1 MVSSFL
7 KTVLFDLPSL
17 IFSIFAA
24 ISIKAT
30 FMHQPITYKS
40 IWNVSYPIILG
51 GIAQT
56 VVNVTDTAFLGR
68 VSEVALGASAIAG
81 LFYVT
86 VFMLGLGFSIGTQII
101 VARYDGEKNY
111 KEIVKVLDH
120 SFYFMV
126 PLAIVL
132 FLFLKSFSPWILS
145 YFVKSPEVLQ
155 SSIIYI
161 DNRSWGI
168 LFAFAGLCIRSFYIG
183 IANTRIVIYST
194 LISAVSNF
202 ILNYILVFGKFG
214 FTPMGIAGS
223 AMASSISEV
232 ISLLFVVSYTYFTM
246 DFEKYNLFRFAKFN
260 AERIRSIFTVAAPS
274 MFQTFI
280 AVWSWFVFFLI
291 VEKMGERP
299 LAISNLIRNMYMILM
314 IPLMGFSSATNTL
327 VSNLIG
333 QGRQREVFEMIKKI
347 ALLCFGCTLFITL
360 LNLINP
366 RIALSVF
373 TNDEGLIE
381 ATLGSFYI
389 ICGSLMMYSVT
400 SILLSSVSGSGNTLA
415 SLVIEVITI
424 LFYLAA
430 TWFVA
435 QVMHLRI
442 ELVWCVEYVYF
453 AFMGIL
459 AVWYLKRNLVYK
471 NNE

>member
-1 MVSSFL
+1 MQQS
-7 KTVLFDLPSL
+7 
-17 IFSIFAA
+17 
-24 ISIKAT
+24 
-30 FMHQPITYKS
+30 ITYKS
-40 IWNVSYPIILG
+40 IWNISYPIILG
-51 GIAQT
+51 GVAQT

-111 KEIVKVLDH
+111 KEIGKVLDH
-120 SFYFMV
+120 SIYFML
-126 PLAIVL
+126 PLAVLL
-132 FLFLKSFSPWILS
+132 FLFLKLATPWLLS

-161 DNRSWGI
+161 DNRCWGI
-168 LFAFAGLCIRSFYIG
+168 LFAFVGLCIRSFYIG
-183 IANTRIVIYST
+183 ISNTRIVIYST
-194 LISAVSNF
+194 LISALSNF

-214 FTPMGIAGS
+214 FAPMGIAGS
-223 AMASSISEV
+223 ALASSISEV
-232 ISLLFVVSYTYFTM
+232 ISLVFVICYTYFTM
-246 DFEKYNLFRFAKFN
+246 DFEKYQLFKFKRFTS
-260 AERIRSIFTVAAPS
+260 ERIRSIFIVAAPS

-333 QGRQREVFEMIKKI
+333 QGRKQDVFLMVKKI
-347 ALLCFGCTLFITL
+347 AWLSFASTFLIAA

-366 RIALSVF
+366 HLVLSIF
-373 TNDEGLIE
+373 TNDTKLIE
-381 ATLGSFYI
+381 ATLSTLYI
-389 ICGSLMMYSVT
+389 ICGSLLMFSVT
-400 SILLSSVSGSGNTLA
+400 AILLSAVSGSGNTLA
-415 SLVIEVITI
+415 SLIIEVVTI
-424 LFYLAA
+424 AFYLAA
-430 TWFVA
+430 TWYVA

-459 AVWYLKRNLVYK
+459 SLWYLKRMLKQV
-471 NNE
+471 

>member
-1 MVSSFL
+1 MQQS
-7 KTVLFDLPSL
+7 
-17 IFSIFAA
+17 
-24 ISIKAT
+24 
-30 FMHQPITYKS
+30 ITYKS
-40 IWNVSYPIILG
+40 IWNISYPIILG
-51 GIAQT
+51 GLAQT

-101 VARYDGEKNY
+101 VARYHGEKKY
-111 KEIVKVLDH
+111 TEIGKVLDH
-120 SFYFMV
+120 SIYFML
-126 PLAIVL
+126 PLALLL
-132 FLFLKSFSPWILS
+132 FLFLKTLSPWLLS

-161 DNRSWGI
+161 DNRCWGI
-168 LFAFAGLCIRSFYIG
+168 LFAFIGLCIRSFYIG
-183 IANTRIVIYST
+183 ISNTRMVIYST
-194 LISAVSNF
+194 LISAIANF

-214 FTPMGIAGS
+214 FAPMGIAGS

-232 ISLLFVVSYTYFTM
+232 ISLGFVISYTYYTM
-246 DFEKYNLFRFAKFN
+246 DFEKYQLFKFARFNGDK
-260 AERIRSIFTVAAPS
+260 IRSIFKVAAPS

-327 VSNLIG
+327 VSNLMG
-333 QGRQREVFEMIKKI
+333 QGREREVFQMIKKI
-347 ALLCFGCTLFITL
+347 SLLCFACTLVITL

-366 RIALSVF
+366 RIVLSLF
-373 TNDEGLIE
+373 TNDNGLIE
-381 ATLGSFYI
+381 ATLGSLYV
-389 ICGSLMMYSVT
+389 ICGSLLMFSVT
-400 SILLSSVSGSGNTLA
+400 SVLLSSVSGSGNTMA
-415 SLVIEVITI
+415 SLVIETVTI
-424 LFYLAA
+424 AFYLAA

-435 QVMHLRI
+435 QVLHLRI

-453 AFMGIL
+453 AFMGMLSI
-459 AVWYLKRNLVYK
+459 WYLKRNLHFKK
-471 NNE
+471 NE